1 MNNIKQIAQ
10 DYNIN
15 PKALKRYVKES
26 GLKPKQAS
34 RLQVLEVVYINCTEL
49 FYCRSGEI
57 VETVEYLNHSLVRKL
72 IQEMGDLKKGGA
84 LWVKSKS
91 HPFYLTI

>member
-15 PKALKRYVKES
+15 PRALKRYVKES

-34 RLQVLEVVYINCTEL
+34 RLQVLEVVYINCTDL
-49 FYCRSGEI
+49 FYCRADENTGTI
-57 VETVEYLNHSLVRKL
+57 EYLDINLNIKLCYELKALREGKEFRGVSLW
-72 IQEMGDLKKGGA
+72 KK
-84 LWVKSKS
+84 K
-91 HPFYLTI
+91 HY